1 MSVSMQ
7 GFTTRK
13 KVWYARD
20 VLHMLDEY
28 VRVQNL
34 EPYLRLNTEVMA
46 HEWSDE
52 QDRWILKASTVLL
65 TRSLICLGP

>member
-1 MSVSMQ
+1 VSQ

-13 KVWYARD
+13 KVWYAKD

-28 VRVQNL
+28 VRVQSL
-34 EPYLRLNTEVMA
+34 EPYIRLNTDVVA

-52 QDRWILKASTVLL
+52 QDRWILTVSTAGGHAH
-65 TRSLICLGP
+65 TGAHRPS